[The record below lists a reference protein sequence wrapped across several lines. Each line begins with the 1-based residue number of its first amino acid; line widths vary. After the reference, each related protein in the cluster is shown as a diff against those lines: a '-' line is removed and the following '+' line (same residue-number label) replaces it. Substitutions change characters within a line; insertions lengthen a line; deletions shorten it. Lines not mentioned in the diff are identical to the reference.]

1 MGDQILTLEG
11 FVDRLLAE
19 KGLAGSMEEEILNQ
33 MKADLESRVE
43 DRINAEMLAALP
55 ADRIEDFESLVDQ
68 KGSKADDIHAYL
80 KEHVP
85 GFDEVVANALMSF
98 RNTYLNLG

>member
-1 MGDQILTLEG
+1 MGDQTLTLEG

-19 KGLAGSMEEEILNQ
+19 KGLAGSMGEEILTQ
-33 MKADLESRVE
+33 MKKDLESRVE

-55 ADRIEDFESLVDQ
+55 ADRVEDFEALVNQESSDAN
-68 KGSKADDIHAYL
+68 SIHEYL
-80 KEHVP
+80 REHVP

>member
-1 MGDQILTLEG
+1 MGDQTLTLEG

-19 KGLAGSMEEEILNQ
+19 KGLVGSMEEEILDQ
-33 MKADLESRVE
+33 MKQDLESRVE

-55 ADRIEDFESLVDQ
+55 ADRVEDFEALVNKDA
-68 KGSKADDIHAYL
+68 SNPDEIHSYL

-85 GFDEVVANALMSF
+85 GFDEVIANALMSF